1 MAINH
6 NSTQEQVKIFSY
18 KWDIEH
24 LSGFIGVK
32 TKVYLWL
39 KATYFVYKLAI
50 NIAKKYHKFINKIY
64 VINLLNLQCL
74 RQYLNESK
82 SVGQTEISQKYS
94 N

>member
-1 MAINH
+1 MLESNILRV
-6 NSTQEQVKIFSY
+6 Q
-18 KWDIEH
+18 
-24 LSGFIGVK
+24 IGD
-32 TKVYLWL
+32 
-39 KATYFVYKLAI
+39 
-50 NIAKKYHKFINKIY
+50 NIKIY